1 MKKYTKPEINI
12 TSIRSE
18 DIITISDLVI
28 NSKRQIVEENPQ
40 TLFSVI
46 KF

>member
-18 DIITISDLVI
+18 NIIALSDLVI
-28 NSKRQIVEENPQ
+28 NAKRQIVEENPT
-40 TLFSVI
+40 TLFSLI

>member
-28 NSKRQIVEENPQ
+28 NSKRQLIDENPT